1 MDTCEGN
8 CTEVWQTVEGYHQ
21 ICDHDDLSEE
31 FDTIFDNLAYDE
43 TACGEDVHCN
53 VVGGDEEANCSSSD
67 NAYFYEHLLEYG
79 DLDVEHDI
87 LDDDHH
93 DHDHSHDGDTPDC
106 ECITGL
112 TTDDLDVACNDTET
126 LTEIQ
131 HYLVDNHCIDWCELH
146 NGTQEWNANYWM
158 ELAGDT
164 DSDTD
169 HDHDHDDHNAEGE
182 EPGWIC
188 FQAFSLLNQYHDYCP
203 SGAINETL
211 FHIFLDVCPD
221 CIGDT
226 HYDEDAA
233 DCDMTLNCSDGN
245 AQLSAINYVS
255 NNCMDTCD
263 GNCTTV
269 WQMVEGYHQICDHD
283 DLSEEFDT
291 IFDNLAYDETACGE
305 DVYCNVVGN
314 TTVNCSS
321 TSNGYYLEH
330 LLELGNLTDT
340 VIDELLATMD
350 TDGAFQV
357 VSGLGLVASMVMMLW
372 Q

>member
-53 VVGGDEEANCSSSD
+53 VVGADEDANCSSSD

-79 DLDVEHDI
+79 TLDVEHDI

-93 DHDHSHDGDTPDC
+93 DHDHSHTGDTPDC

-112 TTDDLDVACNDTET
+112 TTDDLDIACNDSET

-131 HYLVDNHCIDWCELH
+131 HYLVENDCIDWCELH

-158 ELAGDT
+158 ELDDDT
-164 DSDTD
+164 DTDTD
-169 HDHDHDDHNAEGE
+169 HDHDHNAEGE

-221 CIGDT
+221 CIGET
-226 HYDEDAA
+226 HYDEDAV
-233 DCDMTLNCSDGN
+233 DCDMTLNCTDGA

-255 NNCMDTCD
+255 NNCMDSCD

-269 WQMVEGYHQICDHD
+269 WQTVEGYHQICDHD

-291 IFDNLAYDETACGE
+291 IFDNLAYEETACGE
-305 DVYCNVVGN
+305 DIHCNVVGADEDADCTADEN
-314 TTVNCSS
+314 EW
-321 TSNGYYLEH
+321 YYEH
-330 LLELGNLTDT
+330 LLEYGVLDLDEDIFVADSAIRFASGFG
-340 VIDELLATMD
+340 VI
-350 TDGAFQV
+350 
-357 VSGLGLVASMVMMLW
+357 VASLYNMLW